1 MYRVLFVALLSS
13 ASLGCGGSSGNL
25 TSLPASFAM
34 IEGSANELCSRVLD
48 PKYKGARD
56 LGTDSD
62 RMGMAL
68 GMFMKEAEGGP
79 FSADA
84 KAISEKMSQLDRM
97 AGSRAPVEKQRE
109 AAKEL
114 QAAVATLKAKM

>member
-1 MYRVLFVALLSS
+1 MKRVVLVALLSW
-13 ASLGCGGSSGNL
+13 ASLGCGGSSADL

-48 PKYKGARD
+48 PKYKGVRD

-79 FSADA
+79 YAADA
-84 KAISEKMSQLDRM
+84 KLISEKMSVLERL
-97 AGSRAPVEKQRE
+97 AGSRAPVDKQRE
-109 AAKEL
+109 VAKEL

>member
-1 MYRVLFVALLSS
+1 MYRVLFVALLCS
-13 ASLGCGGSSGNL
+13 ASVGCGGSSRNL

-34 IEGSANELCSRVLD
+34 IEGSANELCTRVLD
-48 PKYKGARD
+48 PKYKPVRD

-68 GMFMKEAEGGP
+68 GMFLKEAEGGP
-79 FSADA
+79 YAADA
-84 KAISEKMSQLDRM
+84 KMISEKMSQLDRM
-97 AGSRAPVEKQRE
+97 AGSRAPVDQQR
-109 AAKEL
+109 AVAKEL

>member
-13 ASLGCGGSSGNL
+13 ASLGCLGSARDL

-34 IEGSANELCSRVLD
+34 IEGSATELCSRILD
-48 PKYKGARD
+48 PKYKGVRD

-79 FSADA
+79 YFEDA
-84 KAISEKMSQLDRM
+84 KAISEKMLQLDRM
-97 AGSRAPVEKQRE
+97 ASSRAPVDKQR
-109 AAKEL
+109 AMAKEL
-114 QAAVATLKAKM
+114 QAAVAALKAKM